1 MKTLLMTLALV
12 ILPISIASAND
23 AIHIKDPYMFETKS
37 SMPAAAIFMEVMNHG
52 DTDDKMI
59 DFKTDAA
66 ERVEMHTMT
75 HENDIM
81 KMRRVDAY
89 DAKAGES
96 VMLDPM
102 GNHIM
107 VFGLKKDAVAGDTI
121 DATAVFENA
130 GEVPV
135 TVTVKTRGEAPMD
148 HMNHH

>member
-1 MKTLLMTLALV
+1 MKTILMTLALV
-12 ILPISIASAND
+12 MMPFTASAND
-23 AIHIKDPYMFETKS
+23 IIHIKDPYMFETKS

-75 HENDIM
+75 HEDDVM
-81 KMRRVDAY
+81 KMRRVDGY
-89 DAKAGES
+89 DVKADES

-107 VFGLKKDAVAGDTI
+107 LFGLKKDAASGDTI
-121 DATAVFENA
+121 DATAIFENA
-130 GEVPV
+130 GEVPLSI
-135 TVTVKTRGEAPMD
+135 TVKARGEMKMD
-148 HMNHH
+148 HDHHH